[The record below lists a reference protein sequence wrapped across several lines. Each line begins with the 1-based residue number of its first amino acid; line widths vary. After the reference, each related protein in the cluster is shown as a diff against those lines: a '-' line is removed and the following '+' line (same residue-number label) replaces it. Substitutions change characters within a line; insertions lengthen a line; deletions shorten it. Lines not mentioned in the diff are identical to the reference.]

1 MSPGPVMSPAE
12 RLLLYI
18 LLPTPLR
25 ATPGAGD
32 LEGAAGTPVRD
43 LEIASKS
50 AEPDCA
56 PTPTVPHAS
65 KPLLPRSRAA
75 TSPQFWQ
82 DVHSHPVPRQEDRDR
97 RRAGDVSLWA
107 AGSGNRLQAHPVM
120 FVTAPNGH

>member
-1 MSPGPVMSPAE
+1 MLPGPVMSLAE

-18 LLPTPLR
+18 LLPTVPH

-32 LEGAAGTPVRD
+32 PGDVAGKRVRG
-43 LEIASKS
+43 LEIASTW

-56 PTPTVPHAS
+56 PTRTAPPAS

-75 TSPQFWQ
+75 VSPQFWQ
-82 DVHSHPVPRQEDRDR
+82 DGHSHPVPRQEDRDR

-107 AGSGNRLQAHPVM
+107 AGSGNRLQAHPVV
-120 FVTAPNGH
+120 FVTAPIGH